1 MQKIFNLKV
10 TQKSLF
16 ITLSLLF
23 ILVLSA
29 FLVSESNIQNRIIK
43 DGFDHQ
49 LSFFQQINNIRKL
62 TNESFRDLLLSN
74 AEYSNDLNRSAD
86 TQVNN
91 HTIRIERIK
100 QTISEL
106 NLLINSYVANDKE
119 SFDQNATSDF
129 LQAKERLFEQGIF
142 PVLVFLCIELG
153 I

>member
-74 AEYSNDLNRSAD
+74 AELM
-86 TQVNN
+86 T
-91 HTIRIERIK
+91 
-100 QTISEL
+100 
-106 NLLINSYVANDKE
+106 NLSIGNFWY
-119 SFDQNATSDF
+119 
-129 LQAKERLFEQGIF
+129 
-142 PVLVFLCIELG
+142 
-153 I
+153 